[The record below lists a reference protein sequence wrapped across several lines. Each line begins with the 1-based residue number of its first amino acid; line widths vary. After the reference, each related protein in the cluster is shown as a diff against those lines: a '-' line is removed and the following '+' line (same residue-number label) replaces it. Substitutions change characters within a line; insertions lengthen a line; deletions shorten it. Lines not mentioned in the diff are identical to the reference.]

1 MTLKTLGQAN
11 PAGSLIVFD
20 RFKIDYNLP
29 KYHNPENETDSDD
42 TGEPK
47 AFKQQSKRHVSD
59 FILTDDEHNIMIT
72 PGAAT
77 LTVQAKSSWWHRLFR
92 RKPKTEKIT
101 SIKYV
106 FDQVLQNPEEI
117 KIHQDRTA
125 VFQEL
130 LTRAESAGQV
140 SLIKELKAE
149 QEVRSFESA
158 LFAVGLKRYISEPQL
173 LKFVQNCPRGL
184 CLDWVQNF
192 TRLIPAD
199 IVAQKVRCDQVG
211 LFDNYCVLHYDPD
224 QKATTRQDRERE
236 AADRRDPILFG
247 VMVGS
252 RKLYFIGD
260 WKDDLCDLTLQQ
272 VVDKLGADETTEI
285 K

>member
-1 MTLKTLGQAN
+1 MSLKTLGQVN

-20 RFKIDYNLP
+20 RFRIDYSLP
-29 KYHNPENETDSDD
+29 KYRKVNSDVED
-42 TGEPK
+42 EEDPK
-47 AFKQQSKRHVSD
+47 TFKHRAPRRMAEFLV
-59 FILTDDEHNIMIT
+59 DDENTIMIT
-72 PGAAT
+72 PGAAIT
-77 LTVQAKSSWWHRLFR
+77 ASKVKPSWWQRLFT
-92 RKPKTEKIT
+92 RKIKVT

-106 FDQVLQNPEEI
+106 FDRVLENPEEI

-130 LTRAESAGQV
+130 LTRAESAGQT

-158 LFAVGLKRYISEPQL
+158 LFAMGIKRYISEPQL

-224 QKATTRQDRERE
+224 EKATTRQDRERE
-236 AADRRDPILFG
+236 AAARRDPILFG

-285 K
+285 A